1 MTLLLFF
8 CLGQYGYAQD
18 CSIAA
23 GVDESICES
32 QATFNLS
39 GTASGSFLVN
49 PQWSQIAGPLITID
63 DDTNLTTEIIGYTAG
78 NTYTFRLSATCSDG
92 TALFEDV
99 DITVEPEVSAD
110 AGTDQTVNQ
119 ITAVFLNAT
128 APTSGVGTWSQTSG
142 PTLATFADA
151 NNPNTQVLG
160 LAEGTYFFQWTV
172 SNGVCSDATDIAGI
186 SVQGID
192 LEVGLQASTT
202 SPDVGDVVTF
212 TVNLSNNG
220 NVAAS
225 GVSLEQIIP
234 AGYDNIVA
242 ISNGGTFNLGT
253 RAITWTG
260 LTVPLGVNTTVLT
273 FNATVQTPT
282 PTPGEYT
289 HVAEV
294 TAASEFDI
302 DSTPN
307 NDDGDQSEDDEA
319 SITVAPQQADLSLTK
334 TVIGNEFTP
343 NVGEQISFVIAAT
356 NSGPDDATNVVIV
369 DQLLSGFQFESYTS
383 TAGTYDNTTG
393 FWQLGTLTNGAAE
406 TLTITVSVNPT
417 GNFTNTAQVIA
428 SDAYDLDSTPANG
441 VSSEDDQGDVTIN
454 PVSVIDIVL
463 TKIVDNA
470 TPDVGDTVIF
480 TLTTANSGPSD
491 ATNLEIEDLLPSGF
505 AYVSDDGAG
514 DYDNGTGIWDV
525 GTLPNGNSE
534 TLNITATVNATGIYT
549 NVAEVVAH
557 DQVDVD
563 STPNNNILAEDDQDE
578 VVVNPNPIVD
588 ISVIQVVDDVTPN
601 VGDQV
606 NFTITVLNDGPSD
619 ATNIV
624 VTDVL
629 PSGLAYVN
637 AVPSTGLY
645 NPLIGSWIVGNLAN
659 GGSET
664 LVLTADVLPS
674 GDYTNTAELT
684 GLTETD
690 SDSFP
695 ANNDGTEDDQQTVV
709 LIPVQVSDLILR
721 KFVNILSP
729 LVGQDVTF
737 DVNISNEGPSD
748 APGVEILDILPS
760 GYTYVS
766 NTRTAGTYNPATGV
780 WDLNGVLL
788 NGTTE
793 TLTIVATV
801 NPGGDYFNVTEV
813 IASDNIDPN
822 STPNNGSVF
831 ENDYDSA
838 GTTPIPAADLALDV
852 SVDNEFPIVS
862 ETITFTLNLTNDGPS
877 DATGVS
883 VLDDLPTGYSYIS
896 DDSGGGYNPLNGIW
910 TVGNLASGNNAVLN
924 ILVRVNPSGNY
935 TNIAEVLSLI
945 QVDPDSTPNNGQVG
959 EDDQDEQATTPSTVS
974 DISITKTADNLT
986 PSVGD
991 QIVFTITAANAGPN
1005 NASGVI
1011 VEDRLA
1017 SGYRFISAT
1026 TSAGTYDELSGAWD
1040 LANITDGT
1048 AETLR
1053 ITAEVLP
1060 TGNYQNTA
1068 ELTALDTFDPDSTPN
1083 NNLNSEDDQ
1092 ETIVPI
1098 PNGLADLSLNVTVDD
1113 ITPNVGDTVRFVLT
1127 LNNNGPSDATSV
1139 SVQHIIPSGYAYQS
1153 HVSTAGVFN
1162 PNSGVWNLN
1171 SAVINQNTES
1181 LELLLEVNPPTTAQ
1195 NEYLLEAFI
1204 ASSDFPDPDS
1214 SVSQGIGEDDFSD
1227 GNADDDEFT
1236 LEVVPQTT
1244 DIALSKTVDQLNPTI
1259 GDAITFSITATN
1271 RGSSTATNIG
1281 IEELLPSGYA
1291 LVESQT
1297 TMGTFDESSGFW
1309 EIDALAA
1316 SEAALLQIT
1325 VEVQDVDDYLN
1336 VVNLVFV
1343 DQWDTDTSND
1353 SDQAFIEPN
1362 CLTVYNE
1369 FSPNGDGVND
1379 FFKIDCI
1386 ASFPNNRL
1394 QVFNRWGNIVFE
1406 TRGYNNDWDGI
1417 TNGRAAVQ
1425 KGDLLPV
1432 GTYYYILDLGDGSEP
1447 KTDWL
1452 YINR

>member
-8 CLGQYGYAQD
+8 CLGRYGRAQD

-39 GTASGSFLVN
+39 GTGSGSFLVN

-63 DDTNLTTEIIGYTAG
+63 DDTNLTTEILGYTAG
-78 NTYTFRLSATCSDG
+78 NTYTFRLSATCNDG

-110 AGTDQTVNQ
+110 AGADQTVNQ
-119 ITAVFLNAT
+119 VSAVFLNAA
-128 APTSGVGTWSQTSG
+128 APASGVGTWSQTSG
-142 PTLATFADA
+142 PTLVTFANA

-160 LAEGTYFFQWTV
+160 LSQGTYFFQWTV
-172 SNGVCSDATDIAGI
+172 SNGVCSDASDIAGI

-192 LEVGLQASTT
+192 LELGLQASTAT
-202 SPDVGDVVTF
+202 PDIGDVVTF

-220 NVAAS
+220 DVAAS
-225 GVSLEQIIP
+225 GVSVEQIIP
-234 AGYDNIVA
+234 DGYDNIVA

-260 LTVPLGVNTTVLT
+260 LAVPLGTNTTVLT
-273 FNATVQTPT
+273 FNAMVQTPA
-282 PTPGEYT
+282 PIPGEYT
-289 HVAEV
+289 HTAEV
-294 TAASEFDI
+294 TTANEFDI

-319 SITVAPQQADLSLTK
+319 SITVAPEQADLSLTK
-334 TVIGNEFTP
+334 TVVGNEFTP
-343 NVGEQISFVIAAT
+343 NVGAQITFVIEAT

-383 TAGTYDNTTG
+383 TAGTYDNITG
-393 FWQLGTLTNGAAE
+393 FWQLGTLVNGATE

-417 GNFTNTAQVIA
+417 GNFTNTSQVIA

-454 PVSVIDIVL
+454 PVSVVDIDL
-463 TKIVDNA
+463 TKSVDNA
-470 TPDVGDTVIF
+470 APDVGENVVF
-480 TLTTANSGPSD
+480 TLITTNSGPSE
-491 ATNLEIEDLLPSGF
+491 ATNVEIEDVLPSGF
-505 AYVSDDGAG
+505 AYVSDDGGG
-514 DYDNGTGIWDV
+514 DYDNTTGIWDV
-525 GTLPNGNSE
+525 GTLPTGNSE
-534 TLNITATVNATGIYT
+534 TLNITATVNAAGTYT

-557 DQVDVD
+557 DEADSD
-563 STPNNNILAEDDQDE
+563 STPNNNIMAEDDQDE

-588 ISVIQVVDDVTPN
+588 ISVTQVADDVTPN

-624 VTDVL
+624 ITDVL

-659 GGSET
+659 GDSET

-684 GLTETD
+684 GVAETD

-695 ANNDGTEDDQQTVV
+695 ANNDGTEDDQETVV

-721 KFVNILSP
+721 KFVNVLSP
-729 LVGQDVTF
+729 LVGQDVIF

-748 APGVEILDILPS
+748 APGVVIIDILPT

-766 NTRTAGTYNPATGV
+766 DTRTAGTYNPATGV

-801 NPGGDYFNVTEV
+801 NPAGDYFNVTEV

-822 STPNNGSVF
+822 STPNNGSIF

-838 GTTPIPAADLALDV
+838 GTTPIPASDLSLDV

-862 ETITFTLNLTNDGPS
+862 ETITFTLTLTNDGPS

-883 VLDDLPTGYSYIS
+883 VLDELPTGYSYIS
-896 DDSGGGYNPLNGIW
+896 DDSGGNYNPLNGIW
-910 TVGNLASGNNAVLN
+910 TIGSLASGDSAVLN

-935 TNIAEVLSLI
+935 VNSAEVLSLV
-945 QVDPDSTPNNGQVG
+945 QVDPDSTPNNGIVG

-991 QIVFTITAANAGPN
+991 QIEFTIVAANAGPN
-1005 NASGVI
+1005 NATGII

-1026 TSAGTYDELSGAWD
+1026 TSAGTYDALSGTWD
-1040 LANITDGT
+1040 VVSITDGT

-1053 ITAEVLP
+1053 IVAEVLP

-1092 ETIVPI
+1092 ETIVPV
-1098 PNGLADLSLNVTVDD
+1098 PNGLADLSLNITVDD

-1139 SVQHIIPSGYAYQS
+1139 TVQNFIPSGYGYQS
-1153 HVSTAGVFN
+1153 HVSTAGVFD
-1162 PNSGVWNLN
+1162 PNSGIWNLN
-1171 SAVINQNTES
+1171 SALLNQDIES

-1195 NEYLLEAFI
+1195 DEYLIEAI
-1204 ASSDFPDPDS
+1204 ITSSDFPDPDS
-1214 SVSQGIGEDDFSD
+1214 DVNQGINVDDLSD
-1227 GNADDDEFT
+1227 GNADDDEISIA
-1236 LEVVPQTT
+1236 VVPQTT

-1271 RGSSTATNIG
+1271 RGNSTATNIG
-1281 IEELLPSGYA
+1281 IEELLPRGYE
-1291 LVESQT
+1291 LISSQT
-1297 TMGTFDESSGFW
+1297 TIGTFDEFSGFW

-1316 SEAALLQIT
+1316 LEAALLQIT
-1325 VEVQDVDDYLN
+1325 VEVLDVDDYLN
-1336 VVNLVFV
+1336 IINMVFV
-1343 DQWDTDTSND
+1343 DQWDTDNSND
-1353 SDQAFIEPN
+1353 SDQAFIEPT
-1362 CLTVYNE
+1362 CLTIYNE

-1386 ASFPNNRL
+1386 ANYPNNRL
-1394 QVFNRWGNIVFE
+1394 QVYNRWGNIVFE
-1406 TRGYNNDWDGI
+1406 QRGYNNDWDGI
-1417 TNGRAAVQ
+1417 TNGRAAIQ

-1447 KTDWL
+1447 RTDWL
-1452 YINR
+1452 YLNR